1 MKTIKVKLMTLAGF
15 AGLFFVILMS
25 SCAVKTPFLTSA
37 VVPAAQGTVQVKND
51 KNKNYVIKIEI
62 KNLSPSNRLTPPSL
76 AYVIWA
82 IANDNS
88 TQNLG
93 QINSS
98 DDFMASDLS
107 ISFETVSSLKPSK
120 IVITA
125 ENDPS
130 VQNPSFSQ
138 VILTTDFLKV
148 K

>member
-1 MKTIKVKLMTLAGF
+1 MKTNSFKFLTLVSVAGF
-15 AGLFFVILMS
+15 LFIFVMS

-51 KNKNYVIKIEI
+51 KNNNYVIKIEI
-62 KNLSPSNRLTPPSL
+62 KNLSPSNRLSPPST
-76 AYVIWA
+76 AYVIWS
-82 IANDNS
+82 IANDNR

-98 DDFMASDLS
+98 DDFMASDLA
-107 ISFETVSSLKPSK
+107 ISFETVSSIKPSK

-125 ENDPS
+125 ENDPG
-130 VQNPSFSQ
+130 VQSPSFSQ
-138 VILTTDFLKV
+138 VVLTTDYLKV